1 MHRHSNKASLRL
13 VRDHA
18 ARLHSALKPRLLCS
32 CSIVH
37 DACLQLETREWDQ
50 PSSFR
55 LTFPM
60 QDSASKT
67 ICHETEIKICGRL
80 TTDTI
85 TSTLHPTTDTLVPVA
100 QSNNATTES
109 NFATLMGCLDLL
121 RSREK
126 VEKPVKSVITPGVQ
140 SAKILLARTPGS
152 QGEVGS
158 QETKDE
164 QVTVTGSYH
173 IDDLCSKIRATEAEP
188 PQSCIGHFMDDQSQ
202 YIIYTVSRYE
212 DCRSKTS
219 NLHDLLNR
227 HQASASSNGP
237 SIPVAS
243 AMCLSKRA
251 RLQLAVTLASTALQL
266 HTTPWLGDD
275 WDGKSIRFR
284 QGSIDRPYVSRAFPK
299 TDIPPGANPNATS
312 CLIRNQC
319 MFGLGVLLL
328 ELAIGKPLEHY
339 QDPEQP
345 LSLEDWASITKL
357 VQDLNNEES
366 IGYMT
371 ALDACIRGNFGPQ
384 VRELSLED
392 DTFRQAVYQ
401 VVIAPLEEDLSRY
414 HQPSR

>member
-1 MHRHSNKASLRL
+1 MRL

-80 TTDTI
+80 ATDTI
-85 TSTLHPTTDTLVPVA
+85 TSTLHLTTDTSVSVP
-100 QSNNATTES
+100 QSNNAPTES
-109 NFATLMGCLDLL
+109 NLATLMGCLDLL

-126 VEKPVKSVITPGVQ
+126 VEKSAKSVITPGVQ
-140 SAKILLARTPGS
+140 SAQILSARNRGS
-152 QGEVGS
+152 QVKVRS

-164 QVTVTGSYH
+164 QATVTGKYH
-173 IDDLCSKIRATEAEP
+173 IDDLCSKLRATEAEP
-188 PQSCIGHFMDDQSQ
+188 PQSCIGHFIDDQSQ
-202 YIIYTVSRYE
+202 YTIYAVSRYE

-227 HQASASSNGP
+227 HQAVASFNGS
-237 SIPVAS
+237 SIPFGS
-243 AMCLSKRA
+243 GMFLSKRA

-275 WDGKSIRFR
+275 WNGKSIRFR

-299 TDIPPGANPNATS
+299 TDIPLRENPSATS

-328 ELAIGKPLEHY
+328 ELSIGKPLEHY
-339 QDPEQP
+339 RDPEQP

-357 VQDLNNEES
+357 LQDLNNEES

-384 VRELSLED
+384 IRELSLED